1 MSRDIEFKFADII
14 EELKKLKEETVELRR
29 SKSQAEHILA
39 AILNKYGKIELD
51 FEDIFKT
58 DIDKVK
64 ILNDT
69 STESDS
75 RKTMTFVYQ
84 DED

>member
-1 MSRDIEFKFADII
+1 MSRDIEFKFEDII

-29 SKSQAEHILA
+29 SKSQSEHILA
-39 AILNKYGKIELD
+39 AILNKYGKIELN

-64 ILNDT
+64 ILND
-69 STESDS
+69 ESDS
-75 RKTMTFVYQ
+75 RKTMTFIYQ
-84 DED
+84 GED